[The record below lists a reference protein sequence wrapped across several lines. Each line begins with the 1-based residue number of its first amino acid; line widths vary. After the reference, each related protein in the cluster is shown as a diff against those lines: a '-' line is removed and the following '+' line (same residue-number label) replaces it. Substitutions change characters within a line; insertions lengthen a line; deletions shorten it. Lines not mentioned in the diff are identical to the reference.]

1 MTGHDL
7 CKDRLLGLKNELRT
21 VKRDLEKVTAQ
32 LHESEAERDAY
43 KKIVDL
49 ENGER
54 LHIDNNSNVP
64 IGNSQGSDRDDD
76 FDILKK
82 QYVECLKELE
92 MLRYEHSDMTAK
104 YDSVCQ
110 QCESGRKYKMLFQS
124 LQRKFEETNLE
135 REKLKQ
141 EYEEIVLLRERE
153 KIELRQ
159 MRNNQKYEEFHSGNT
174 SFDKYESHKKE
185 YENLQDSH
193 RDLRS
198 KYNHM
203 FNSYQNLE
211 ADYSAL
217 KNQFEDLL
225 HEQDSLIV
233 ERNGLKQQVEAAI
246 NKYDKAIKDREAV
259 LKTSYQVTQERE
271 REREQVMTL
280 QVKTAKDIAKLT
292 EERNAALNEYQ
303 LVMSE
308 RDTVHQE
315 IEKLHDELSDLRIT
329 NEKLQKDYA
338 KLQNH
343 IDDTQGELSLLVE
356 EREQASKEVF
366 ALKAS
371 LSQALLEKD
380 NVLKGLEKVREDY
393 EMFQQERNVAR
404 RERSEAI
411 IHRDKILKEC
421 FEIRQKH
428 HLVLKGEHKEMDAL
442 RKQFE
447 VLSKELTNALHDVEV
462 VKARRDW
469 AMSERDKVIQDRDS
483 LKIRFD
489 KMQHE
494 RDRAVSD
501 LAELLHESDTM
512 RRKHG
517 EVVAELLEL
526 RSHIEMQLNQESL
539 SQELV
544 SSRDSAIDTD
554 STVSNS

>member
-329 NEKLQKDYA
+329 NEKLQKDYS

-462 VKARRDW
+462 IKARRDW